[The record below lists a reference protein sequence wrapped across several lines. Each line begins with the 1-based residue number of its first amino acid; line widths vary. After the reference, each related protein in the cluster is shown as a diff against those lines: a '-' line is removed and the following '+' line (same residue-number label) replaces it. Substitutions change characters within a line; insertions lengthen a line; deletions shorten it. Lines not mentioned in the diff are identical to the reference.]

1 MNSVDRT
8 DTMRRARILRW
19 ASLSAALAACAATLA
34 AVSLTGWSLFQ
45 PDTRYMVAIGR
56 WIVEN
61 GELPTSDLLTLHEG
75 LAYICQQWPLC
86 IAAAA
91 IFDAFGEAGIR
102 CAAAALDIAATAT
115 LWACTLDR
123 GRTGAVHMAA
133 SAACGAAIA
142 VLCNSTPRGIDVM
155 ALCACYAA
163 GRKWARGGRDSLLA
177 AFPAA
182 GFAMA
187 QLHGA
192 LWTVALM
199 VPCCLILDGRLDR
212 HGRLKALT
220 AAMSTAAACML
231 NPYGARLLMVP
242 FATMSA
248 NSLKSVGIGEL
259 APWTEAPAQA
269 AAACTLVSALVLYR
283 LRVRCR
289 GGGRALLEAG
299 DLLVLG
305 TLMLAL
311 ANVRNELFLM
321 TSMALALSDIQGEVA
336 GPRARRPLALASL
349 CTAALLAAIGCLA
362 ATVPAK
368 TAIEESAAGAL
379 SSLAAAGAKPGDAVI
394 CDIDVG
400 SELELAGYRPL
411 LDTRAELFCPELN
424 GGTDAWGQARSVL
437 TGDAAAIGETGA
449 DFAVFPS
456 GAYPA
461 LEKALTGLG
470 YADIYDDGCFAAY
483 ADRPVSIES
492 AHSEQGRER
501 GKRPIHPIFGKP
513 DDFPGRRVHLLC
525 RTAPERG
532 GNAAVAPTAPPSRER
547 GSRERAHRQAPG
559 HRHMRRLQH
568 EAPRQGGPARAG
580 LHRMGRDRRLHRRRT
595 DRRPGVPVRRDEQ
608 QDQHRR
614 EHAQEHYRQ
623 RRPCRPLGTSD
634 RFPSRRHHNSYI

>member
-1 MNSVDRT
+1 MDRT

-61 GELPTSDLLTLHEG
+61 GELPTSDPLTLHEG

-177 AFPAA
+177 ACPAA

-259 APWTEAPAQA
+259 APWTEAAPAQA
-269 AAACTLVSALVLYR
+269 AAACTLVSALVLFR
-283 LRVRCR
+283 CRVRR
-289 GGGRALLEAG
+289 RSGGRVLLEAG
-299 DLLVLG
+299 DALVLG
-305 TLMLAL
+305 TLMLAF
-311 ANVRNELFLM
+311 ANVRNDLLLFV
-321 TSMALALSDIQGEVA
+321 SMALSLSDIQGEVA
-336 GPRARRPLALASL
+336 GPRARRPWALAVC
-349 CTAALLAAIGCLA
+349 CTAALAAAAGCLA
-362 ATVPAK
+362 ATLPAR
-368 TAIEESAAGAL
+368 TVTEASADAALAALEAAGAE
-379 SSLAAAGAKPGDAVI
+379 SGDAVI

-400 SELELAGYRPL
+400 SELELAGLRPL

-424 GGTDAWGQARSVL
+424 GGTDAWGAARSVL
-437 TGDAAAIGETGA
+437 SGDAEAIEGTGA
-449 DFAVFPS
+449 DFAVVPS

-461 LEKALTGLG
+461 LEDGLAELG
-470 YADIYDDGCFAAY
+470 FSRVHDDGAFEVYARKAA
-483 ADRPVSIES
+483 P
-492 AHSEQGRER
+492 
-501 GKRPIHPIFGKP
+501 
-513 DDFPGRRVHLLC
+513 
-525 RTAPERG
+525 
-532 GNAAVAPTAPPSRER
+532 
-547 GSRERAHRQAPG
+547 
-559 HRHMRRLQH
+559 
-568 EAPRQGGPARAG
+568 
-580 LHRMGRDRRLHRRRT
+580 
-595 DRRPGVPVRRDEQ
+595 
-608 QDQHRR
+608 
-614 EHAQEHYRQ
+614 
-623 RRPCRPLGTSD
+623 
-634 RFPSRRHHNSYI
+634 

>member
-61 GELPTSDLLTLHEG
+61 GELPTSDPLTLHEG

-86 IAAAA
+86 
-91 IFDAFGEAGIR
+91 
-102 CAAAALDIAATAT
+102 IAATAT

-259 APWTEAPAQA
+259 APWTEAAPAQA

-424 GGTDAWGQARSVL
+424 GGTDAWGRRGPFL
-437 TGDAAAIGETGA
+437 PETRQ
-449 DFAVFPS
+449 PS
-456 GAYPA
+456 A
-461 LEKALTGLG
+461 
-470 YADIYDDGCFAAY
+470 
-483 ADRPVSIES
+483 RPVPISRS
-492 AHSEQGRER
+492 FPRGRT
-501 GKRPIHPIFGKP
+501 
-513 DDFPGRRVHLLC
+513 RR
-525 RTAPERG
+525 
-532 GNAAVAPTAPPSRER
+532 S
-547 GSRERAHRQAPG
+547 
-559 HRHMRRLQH
+559 
-568 EAPRQGGPARAG
+568 
-580 LHRMGRDRRLHRRRT
+580 RRRSPGSAMPTYMTT
-595 DRRPGVPVRRDEQ
+595 DVSRHTPTGRFHRVCTFRTRP
-608 QDQHRR
+608 
-614 EHAQEHYRQ
+614 
-623 RRPCRPLGTSD
+623 
-634 RFPSRRHHNSYI
+634 

>member
-8 DTMRRARILRW
+8 NDMRRTRILRW
-19 ASLSAALAACAATLA
+19 ASLSAALAACAAALA

-56 WIVEN
+56 WIIEN
-61 GELPTSDLLTLHEG
+61 GKLPTTDPLTLHDG
-75 LAYICQQWPLC
+75 LSYTCQQWPLC

-91 IFDAFGEAGIR
+91 IFDTFGEAGIR
-102 CAAAALDIAATAT
+102 CAAAVLDLAAAAT

-155 ALCACYAA
+155 ALCICYAA
-163 GRKWARGGRDSLLA
+163 GGKWARGGRDSLLA
-177 AFPAA
+177 VFPAA

-212 HGRLKALT
+212 YGRLKALT
-220 AAMSTAAACML
+220 AAMSTLAACML

-242 FATMSA
+242 IATMSA
-248 NSLKSVGIGEL
+248 ESLKSVGIGEL
-259 APWTEAPAQA
+259 APWTEAAPAQA
-269 AAACTLVSALVLYR
+269 AAACALAAALLLYR
-283 LRVRCR
+283 LRVRRR
-289 GGGRALLEAG
+289 GGGRALLEVG

-321 TSMALALSDIQGEVA
+321 ASMALALSDIQGEVA
-336 GPRARRPLALASL
+336 GPRVSSPIPAAAC
-349 CTAALLAAIGCLA
+349 CTAALLASLGLLA
-362 ATVPAK
+362 VTVPRQ
-368 TAIEESAAGAL
+368 TPIEASAARAMAALESSGAEQ
-379 SSLAAAGAKPGDAVI
+379 GDAVI

-411 LDTRAELFCPELN
+411 LDTRAELYCPELN
-424 GGTDAWGQARSVL
+424 GGTDAWGAARHVL
-437 TGDAAAIGETGA
+437 AGDEDAIEGTGA
-449 DFAVFPS
+449 DFAVVPS

-470 YADIYDDGCFAAY
+470 FSRARDDGCLAVY
-483 ADRPVSIES
+483 A
-492 AHSEQGRER
+492 
-501 GKRPIHPIFGKP
+501 GK
-513 DDFPGRRVHLLC
+513 
-525 RTAPERG
+525 
-532 GNAAVAPTAPPSRER
+532 S
-547 GSRERAHRQAPG
+547 
-559 HRHMRRLQH
+559 
-568 EAPRQGGPARAG
+568 
-580 LHRMGRDRRLHRRRT
+580 
-595 DRRPGVPVRRDEQ
+595 VP
-608 QDQHRR
+608 
-614 EHAQEHYRQ
+614 
-623 RRPCRPLGTSD
+623 
-634 RFPSRRHHNSYI
+634 